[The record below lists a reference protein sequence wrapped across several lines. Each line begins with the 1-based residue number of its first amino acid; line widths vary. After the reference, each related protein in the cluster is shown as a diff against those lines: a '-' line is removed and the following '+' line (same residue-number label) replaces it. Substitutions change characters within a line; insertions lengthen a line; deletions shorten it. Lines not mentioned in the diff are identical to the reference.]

1 MKSILYR
8 MTVWV
13 LLLVVWILLVLPIHP
28 QEIIAGVVISLL
40 IALMPLPN
48 LSVFES
54 IKYTP
59 KKILYTILFIGVFLW
74 EVFKSNID
82 VALRV
87 IKPIIPIRPGIVKV
101 KTHLRSSLGRLALA
115 NAITLT
121 PGTITVD
128 IIDEF
133 LYIHWISVDAE
144 DVDQATEKIVSHFE
158 KYLEV
163 IFG

>member
-1 MKSILYR
+1 MKSIFYR
-8 MTVWV
+8 LTVWI
-13 LLLVVWILLVLPIHP
+13 LLLVVWLLLISSIQL
-28 QEIIAGVVISLL
+28 QEVIAGVVISLL
-40 IALMPLPN
+40 IVLMPLPN
-48 LSVFES
+48 LSVFRY
-54 IKYTP
+54 IRYTP
-59 KKILYTILFIGVFLW
+59 KRILYSIIFLGVFLW

-101 KTHLRSSLGRLALA
+101 KTHLTSPFGRLALA

-128 IIDEF
+128 IIDEY
-133 LYIHWISVDAE
+133 LYIHWISVEAE
-144 DVDQATEKIVSHFE
+144 DVDQATEKIVSNFE